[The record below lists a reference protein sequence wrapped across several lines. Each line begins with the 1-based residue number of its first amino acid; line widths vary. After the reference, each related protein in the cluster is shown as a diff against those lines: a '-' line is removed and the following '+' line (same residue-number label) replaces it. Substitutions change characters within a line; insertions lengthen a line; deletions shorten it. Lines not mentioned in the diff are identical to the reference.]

1 MTWQPGS
8 CGRAS
13 RGYVT
18 ANGRCANDHVDRPL
32 PSEQVRLVE
41 EAARLALSQT
51 AKPGLRI
58 LAPLRCRVV
67 ATLSE
72 AAPTERCGRWDR
84 PCEALS
90 GVMRLGSARR
100 NTTLPGRRRRPH
112 AHQGS
117 RA

>member
-18 ANGRCANDHVDRPL
+18 ANGRCANGNVDQPL
-32 PSEQVRLVE
+32 LLSEQVRLLE

-58 LAPLRCRVV
+58 LAPLAVPHGKRNVSLAVV
-67 ATLSE
+67 GHR
-72 AAPTERCGRWDR
+72 AAASDAVLPRKLTALGTMARGVAERGR
-84 PCEALS
+84 
-90 GVMRLGSARR
+90 G
-100 NTTLPGRRRRPH
+100 
-112 AHQGS
+112 
-117 RA
+117 